1 MAVRLRK
8 LLTYFDDTF
17 RREEHSP
24 RTSRLDFGSN
34 PDLNLDLGFLNLDQY
49 PDPEVFT
56 AQRG

>member
-1 MAVRLRK
+1 VRLRK